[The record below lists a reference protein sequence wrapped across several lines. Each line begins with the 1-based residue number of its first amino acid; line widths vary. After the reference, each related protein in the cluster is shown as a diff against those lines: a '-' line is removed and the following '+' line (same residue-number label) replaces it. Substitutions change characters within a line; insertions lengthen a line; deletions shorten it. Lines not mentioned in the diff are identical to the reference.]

1 MNTRERCESKLGQ
14 GGFTLIELVIVI
26 VVLGIIA
33 AVAIPKFGNFA
44 ENSKINATKEEM
56 IALKRAI
63 VGNPA
68 AVSGG
73 SYIDRGFEGDV
84 GFAPSSLTDLIIKP
98 GSVSV
103 YNQLTR
109 LGWNGAYIDSSGG
122 DYIKDAWGDNYVYSF
137 ASRTITST
145 AGGGTSIVVSF

>member
-1 MNTRERCESKLGQ
+1 MNIRERCESKLGQ

-68 AVSGG
+68 TVSGG
-73 SYIDRGFEGDV
+73 AYIDRGFEGDV
-84 GFAPSSLTDLIIKP
+84 GFAPSSLTDLVIKP

-137 ASRTITST
+137 VSRTITST
-145 AGGGTSIVVSF
+145 AGGGTNIVVSF

>member
-84 GFAPSSLTDLIIKP
+84 GFAPSLLTDLVNKP

>member
-1 MNTRERCESKLGQ
+1 MLGQ

-73 SYIDRGFEGDV
+73 AYIDRGFEGDV
-84 GFAPSSLTDLIIKP
+84 GFAPSSLTDLVIKP

-145 AGGGTSIVVSF
+145 AGGSISIVVSF